1 MSKHKFGCYQVVI
14 NPLIKAY
21 TLLYLLSLVRH
32 HHWFL
37 VRVAFSHTRADVIW
51 QPSIPAISLADA
63 NGCQLTFGK
72 VTFRFAPY

>member
-1 MSKHKFGCYQVVI
+1 MHI
-14 NPLIKAY
+14 
-21 TLLYLLSLVRH
+21 LLFLVHH

-37 VRVAFSHTRADVIW
+37 VSVAFSHTRADVIW
-51 QPSIPAISLADA
+51 QPSAPAISLADA